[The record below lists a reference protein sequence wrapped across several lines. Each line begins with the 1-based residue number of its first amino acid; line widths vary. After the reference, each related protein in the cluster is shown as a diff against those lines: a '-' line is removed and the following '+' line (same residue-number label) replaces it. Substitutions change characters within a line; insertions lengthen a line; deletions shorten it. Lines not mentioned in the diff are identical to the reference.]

1 MCTRT
6 FMVGVILFVA
16 LTVPDFGILLNLI
29 GGTTIA
35 AMTFVCPGPF
45 YMLLRKKTAGIV

>member
-1 MCTRT
+1 
-6 FMVGVILFVA
+6 MVAVVTFVA
-16 LTVPDFGILLNLI
+16 LSVPDFGTLLNLI

-45 YMLLRKKTAGIV
+45 YMLLRHKTAGWIKSI